1 MNDRPKLYVPA
12 PGEITEALYS
22 LLSAQCKSFTG
33 GQSSSLSVETV
44 EALLSSICFSLS
56 CFANKYGQNALLE
69 IPPEKALEGARDIL
83 KKRIQLC
90 KTLYLT
96 LLRLPFQPDN
106 VSYRDTV
113 NGMENFF
120 KKYDYYFFADQIPC
134 DIDYQLCLPVSENL
148 WGVEFLTEYIKRLIC
163 EGRFCGAFQRYE
175 ITALLANFGSRN
187 DELLINVFTPV
198 LSNALGRVLLG
209 HDISTLE
216 VTPDGIEKLFSMFAG
231 LKYEEALPIVDK
243 ASKLLCSRVGFSGY
257 NAEYVTESARTLIPR
272 ICRCDP
278 KGLFLSLAR

>member
-56 CFANKYGQNALLE
+56 CFANKYGQNALLK

-148 WGVEFLTEYIKRLIC
+148 WGVEYLTEYIKRLIC

-187 DELLINVFTPV
+187 HELLINVFTPV

-209 HDISTLE
+209 NDISTLE
-216 VTPDGIEKLFSMFAG
+216 VTPNGIEKLFSMFAG

-243 ASKLLCSRVGFSGY
+243 ASKLLCSRVGFTGY
-257 NAEYVTESARTLIPR
+257 NTEYVTESARTLIPR

-278 KGLFLSLAR
+278 KGLFLSLAK

>member
-134 DIDYQLCLPVSENL
+134 DIDYQLCLPVSESL

-187 DELLINVFTPV
+187 HELLINVFTPV

-209 HDISTLE
+209 NDISTLE

-278 KGLFLSLAR
+278 KGLFLSLSR

>member
-56 CFANKYGQNALLE
+56 CFANKYGQNALLK

-187 DELLINVFTPV
+187 YELLINVFTPV
-198 LSNALGRVLLG
+198 LLNALGRALLG
-209 HDISTLE
+209 NDISTLE

>member
-69 IPPEKALEGARDIL
+69 IPLEKALEGARDIL

>member
-69 IPPEKALEGARDIL
+69 IPLEKALEGARDIL

-187 DELLINVFTPV
+187 DELLINVLTPV

>member
-56 CFANKYGQNALLE
+56 CFANKYGHNALLK
-69 IPPEKALEGARDIL
+69 IPLEKALEGARDIL

-148 WGVEFLTEYIKRLIC
+148 WGVEYLTEYIKRLIC

-209 HDISTLE
+209 NDISTLE

>member
-56 CFANKYGQNALLE
+56 CFANKYGQNALLK

-120 KKYDYYFFADQIPC
+120 KKYDYYFFADQVPC
-134 DIDYQLCLPVSENL
+134 DIDYQLCLQVNENL

-163 EGRFCGAFQRYE
+163 ESRFCGAFQRYE

-209 HDISTLE
+209 NDISTLE

>member
-33 GQSSSLSVETV
+33 GQSSSLSAETV

-56 CFANKYGQNALLE
+56 CFANKYGQNALVE
-69 IPPEKALEGARDIL
+69 IPLEKALEGARDIL

-120 KKYDYYFFADQIPC
+120 KKYDYYFFADQVPC
-134 DIDYQLCLPVSENL
+134 DIDYQLCLQVNENL

-209 HDISTLE
+209 NDISTLE

>member
-69 IPPEKALEGARDIL
+69 IPLEKALEGARDIL

-134 DIDYQLCLPVSENL
+134 DIDYQLCLPVSESL

-209 HDISTLE
+209 NDISTLE

>member
-69 IPPEKALEGARDIL
+69 IPLEKALEGARDIL

-120 KKYDYYFFADQIPC
+120 KKYDYYFFADQVPC
-134 DIDYQLCLPVSENL
+134 DIDYQLCLQVNENL

-163 EGRFCGAFQRYE
+163 ESRFCGAFQRYE

-209 HDISTLE
+209 NDISTLE

-243 ASKLLCSRVGFSGY
+243 ASKLLCSRVGFTGY

>member
-69 IPPEKALEGARDIL
+69 IPLEKALEGARDIL

-209 HDISTLE
+209 NDISTLE

-278 KGLFLSLAR
+278 KGLFLSLSR

>member
-56 CFANKYGQNALLE
+56 CFANKYGQNALLK

-243 ASKLLCSRVGFSGY
+243 ASKLLCSRVGFTGY

-278 KGLFLSLAR
+278 KGLFLSLSR

>member
-33 GQSSSLSVETV
+33 GQSSSLSAETV

-56 CFANKYGQNALLE
+56 CFANKYGQNALLK

-134 DIDYQLCLPVSENL
+134 DIDYQLCLPVSESL

-209 HDISTLE
+209 NDISTLE

>member
-1 MNDRPKLYVPA
+1 MNDRPKLYVPSS
-12 PGEITEALYS
+12 GEITEALYS

-96 LLRLPFQPDN
+96 LLRLPFQPNN

-134 DIDYQLCLPVSENL
+134 DIDYQLCLPVSESL
-148 WGVEFLTEYIKRLIC
+148 WGVEYLTEYIKRLIC

-187 DELLINVFTPV
+187 HELLINVFTPV

-209 HDISTLE
+209 NDISTLE
-216 VTPDGIEKLFSMFAG
+216 VTPNGIEKLFSMFAG

-243 ASKLLCSRVGFSGY
+243 ASKLLCSRVGFTGY
-257 NAEYVTESARTLIPR
+257 NTEYVTESARTLIPR

>member
-69 IPPEKALEGARDIL
+69 IPLEKALEGARDIL

-148 WGVEFLTEYIKRLIC
+148 WGVDFLTEYIKRLIC

-209 HDISTLE
+209 NDISTLE

>member
-56 CFANKYGQNALLE
+56 CFANKYGQNALLK

-148 WGVEFLTEYIKRLIC
+148 WGVEYLTEYIKRLIC

-187 DELLINVFTPV
+187 NELLINVFTPV

-209 HDISTLE
+209 NDISTLE

-257 NAEYVTESARTLIPR
+257 NAEYVNESARTLIPR

>member
-33 GQSSSLSVETV
+33 GQSSSLSAETV

-56 CFANKYGQNALLE
+56 CFANKYGQNALLK

-134 DIDYQLCLPVSENL
+134 DIDYQLCLPVSESL

-209 HDISTLE
+209 NDISTLE

-278 KGLFLSLAR
+278 KGLFLSLAK

>member
-1 MNDRPKLYVPA
+1 MNDRPKLYVPSS
-12 PGEITEALYS
+12 GEITEALYS

-113 NGMENFF
+113 NGIKNFF

-134 DIDYQLCLPVSENL
+134 DIDYQLCLPVSESL
-148 WGVEFLTEYIKRLIC
+148 WGVEYLMEYIKRLIC

-209 HDISTLE
+209 NDISTLE
-216 VTPDGIEKLFSMFAG
+216 VTPDGIEQLFSMFAG

-243 ASKLLCSRVGFSGY
+243 ASKLLCSRVGFTGY

-278 KGLFLSLAR
+278 KGLFLSLAK

>member
-12 PGEITEALYS
+12 SGEITEALYS

-56 CFANKYGQNALLE
+56 CFANKYGQNALLK

-148 WGVEFLTEYIKRLIC
+148 WGVDFLTEYIKRLIC

-209 HDISTLE
+209 NDISTLE

-257 NAEYVTESARTLIPR
+257 NAEYVNESARTLIPR

>member
-56 CFANKYGQNALLE
+56 CFANKYGQNALLK

-134 DIDYQLCLPVSENL
+134 DIDYQLCLPVSESL

-209 HDISTLE
+209 NDISTLE
-216 VTPDGIEKLFSMFAG
+216 VTPDGIEQLFSMFAG

-243 ASKLLCSRVGFSGY
+243 ASKLLCSRVGFTGY

>member
-33 GQSSSLSVETV
+33 GQSSSLSAETV

-69 IPPEKALEGARDIL
+69 IPLEKALEGARDIL

-134 DIDYQLCLPVSENL
+134 DIDYQLCLPVSESL

-209 HDISTLE
+209 NDISTLE

-243 ASKLLCSRVGFSGY
+243 ASKLLCSRVGFTGY

>member
-1 MNDRPKLYVPA
+1 M
-12 PGEITEALYS
+12 
-22 LLSAQCKSFTG
+22 
-33 GQSSSLSVETV
+33 
-44 EALLSSICFSLS
+44 
-56 CFANKYGQNALLE
+56 
-69 IPPEKALEGARDIL
+69 
-83 KKRIQLC
+83 
-90 KTLYLT
+90 
-96 LLRLPFQPDN
+96 
-106 VSYRDTV
+106 
-113 NGMENFF
+113 
-120 KKYDYYFFADQIPC
+120 
-134 DIDYQLCLPVSENL
+134 
-148 WGVEFLTEYIKRLIC
+148 EFLTEYIKRLIC

-209 HDISTLE
+209 NDISTLE
-216 VTPDGIEKLFSMFAG
+216 VTPDGIGKLFSMFAG

-257 NAEYVTESARTLIPR
+257 NAEYVNESARTLIPR

>member
-134 DIDYQLCLPVSENL
+134 DIDYQLCLPVSESL

>member
-56 CFANKYGQNALLE
+56 CFANKYGQNALLK

-120 KKYDYYFFADQIPC
+120 KKYDYYFFADQVPC
-134 DIDYQLCLPVSENL
+134 DIDYQLCLQVNENL

-163 EGRFCGAFQRYE
+163 ESRFCGAFQRYE

-209 HDISTLE
+209 NDISTLE

-243 ASKLLCSRVGFSGY
+243 ASKLLCSRVGFTGY

>member
-1 MNDRPKLYVPA
+1 MNDRPKLYVPSS
-12 PGEITEALYS
+12 GEITEALYS

-56 CFANKYGQNALLE
+56 CFANKYGQNALVK

-134 DIDYQLCLPVSENL
+134 DIDYQLCLPVSESL

-163 EGRFCGAFQRYE
+163 ESRFCGAFQRYE

-198 LSNALGRVLLG
+198 LSNALGRALLG
-209 HDISTLE
+209 NDISTLE

>member
-33 GQSSSLSVETV
+33 GQSSSLSAETV

-56 CFANKYGQNALLE
+56 CFANKYGQNALLK

-120 KKYDYYFFADQIPC
+120 KKYDYYFFADQVPC
-134 DIDYQLCLPVSENL
+134 DIDYQLCLQVNENL

-209 HDISTLE
+209 NDISTLE

>member
-198 LSNALGRVLLG
+198 LSNALGRALLG
-209 HDISTLE
+209 NDISTLE

>member
-56 CFANKYGQNALLE
+56 CFANKYGQNALLK

-120 KKYDYYFFADQIPC
+120 KKYDYYFFADQVPC
-134 DIDYQLCLPVSENL
+134 DIDYQLCLQVNENL
-148 WGVEFLTEYIKRLIC
+148 WGVEYLTEYIKRLIC

-198 LSNALGRVLLG
+198 LSNALGRALLG
-209 HDISTLE
+209 NDISTLE

-243 ASKLLCSRVGFSGY
+243 ASKLLCSRVGFTGY
-257 NAEYVTESARTLIPR
+257 NTEYVTESARTLIPR

-278 KGLFLSLAR
+278 KGLFLSLAK

>member
-1 MNDRPKLYVPA
+1 
-12 PGEITEALYS
+12 
-22 LLSAQCKSFTG
+22 
-33 GQSSSLSVETV
+33 
-44 EALLSSICFSLS
+44 
-56 CFANKYGQNALLE
+56 
-69 IPPEKALEGARDIL
+69 
-83 KKRIQLC
+83 
-90 KTLYLT
+90 
-96 LLRLPFQPDN
+96 
-106 VSYRDTV
+106 
-113 NGMENFF
+113 MENFF

-187 DELLINVFTPV
+187 HELLINVFTPV

-209 HDISTLE
+209 NDISTLE
-216 VTPDGIEKLFSMFAG
+216 VTPDGIEQLFSMFAG

-243 ASKLLCSRVGFSGY
+243 ASKLLCSRVGFTGY

>member
-12 PGEITEALYS
+12 SGEITEALYS

-96 LLRLPFQPDN
+96 LLRLPFQPNN

-148 WGVEFLTEYIKRLIC
+148 WGVEYLTEYIKRLIC

-209 HDISTLE
+209 NDISTLE

>member
-1 MNDRPKLYVPA
+1 MNDRPKLYVPSS
-12 PGEITEALYS
+12 GEITEALYS

-69 IPPEKALEGARDIL
+69 IPPEKALEGVRDIL

-148 WGVEFLTEYIKRLIC
+148 WGVEYLTEYIKRLIC

-209 HDISTLE
+209 NDISTLE

>member
-56 CFANKYGQNALLE
+56 CFANKYGQNALLK

-209 HDISTLE
+209 NDISTLE

-278 KGLFLSLAR
+278 KGLFLSLFR

>member
-120 KKYDYYFFADQIPC
+120 KKYDYYFFADQVPC
-134 DIDYQLCLPVSENL
+134 DIDYQLCLQVNENL

-187 DELLINVFTPV
+187 NELLINVFTPV

-209 HDISTLE
+209 NDISTLE

-257 NAEYVTESARTLIPR
+257 NAEYVNESARTLIPR

>member
-69 IPPEKALEGARDIL
+69 IPLEKALEGARDIL

-209 HDISTLE
+209 NDISTLE
-216 VTPDGIEKLFSMFAG
+216 VTPDGIEQLFSMFAG

-243 ASKLLCSRVGFSGY
+243 ASKLLCSRVGFTGY

>member
-1 MNDRPKLYVPA
+1 MNDRPKLYVPSS
-12 PGEITEALYS
+12 GEITEALYS

-56 CFANKYGQNALLE
+56 CFANKYGQNALLK

-198 LSNALGRVLLG
+198 LSNALGRALLG
-209 HDISTLE
+209 NDISTLE

>member
-148 WGVEFLTEYIKRLIC
+148 WGVEYLTEYIKRLIC

-187 DELLINVFTPV
+187 HELLINVFTPV

-209 HDISTLE
+209 NDISTLE
-216 VTPDGIEKLFSMFAG
+216 VTPNGIEKLFSMFAG

-257 NAEYVTESARTLIPR
+257 NAEYVNESARTLIPR

>member
-69 IPPEKALEGARDIL
+69 IPLEKALEGARDIL

-96 LLRLPFQPDN
+96 LLRLPFQPNN

-134 DIDYQLCLPVSENL
+134 DIDYQLCLPVNESL

-209 HDISTLE
+209 NDISTLE
-216 VTPDGIEKLFSMFAG
+216 VTPDGIEQLFSMFAG

-243 ASKLLCSRVGFSGY
+243 ASKLLCSRVGFTGY

-278 KGLFLSLAR
+278 KDLFLSLAR

>member
-148 WGVEFLTEYIKRLIC
+148 WGVDFLTEYIKRLIC

-209 HDISTLE
+209 NDISTLE

>member
-69 IPPEKALEGARDIL
+69 IPLEKALEGARDIL

-134 DIDYQLCLPVSENL
+134 DIDYQLCLPVSESL

-278 KGLFLSLAR
+278 KGLFLSLSR

>member
-56 CFANKYGQNALLE
+56 CFANKYGQNALLK

-198 LSNALGRVLLG
+198 LSNALGRVLLDN
-209 HDISTLE
+209 DISTLE

-257 NAEYVTESARTLIPR
+257 NAEYVNESARTLIPR